1 MPLKVSDIDILILP
15 GWTNA
20 GPEHWQTCWERKLP
34 HARRVEQ
41 AEWERPI
48 RADWVSRIIEEVAA
62 VTRPV
67 ILVAHSC
74 GVSAVAHAA
83 PGLIPGQVAGALL
96 VAPPDLEAVRT
107 SPPEPGSG
115 WLANEGGFHPVPTAP
130 LPFPS
135 MLIASRNDPFCA
147 YEKAQEMALDW
158 GSDIADAGLSGH
170 LNTASGHGPWPEGLL
185 KLGQFLKRL
194 G

>member
-1 MPLKVSDIDILILP
+1 MPLKVSDIDVLIIP

-20 GPEHWQTCWERKLP
+20 GPEHWQTRWEQKLP

-41 AEWERPI
+41 ADWDKPTCT
-48 RADWVSRIIEEVAA
+48 DWVEQIIAA
-62 VTRPV
+62 TAAARRPV
-67 ILVAHSC
+67 VFVAHSC
-74 GVSAVAHAA
+74 GVSSIVHAA
-83 PGLIPGQVAGALL
+83 PQLASGKIAGALL
-96 VAPPDLEAVRT
+96 VAPPDLESVRS
-107 SPPEPGSG
+107 SPPEPGSD

-135 MLIASRNDPFCA
+135 LVIASRNDPFCA
-147 YEKAQEMALDW
+147 YERAQEMALDW
-158 GSDIADAGLSGH
+158 GSDIADAGSSGH

-194 G
+194 D

>member
-1 MPLKVSDIDILILP
+1 MPFKISDIDILIIP

-20 GPEHWQTCWERKLP
+20 GPEHWQTRWERKLP
-34 HARRVEQ
+34 HARRVAQ
-41 AEWERPI
+41 VEWDKPI
-48 RADWVSRIIEEVAA
+48 CADWVAQIIATVAA
-62 VTRPV
+62 AQRPAV
-67 ILVAHSC
+67 LVAHSC
-74 GVSAVAHAA
+74 GVSAVVHAA
-83 PGLIPGQVAGALL
+83 PKLAKGKVAGALL
-96 VAPPDLEAVRT
+96 VAPPDHGVVASWT
-107 SPPEPGSG
+107 EPGSD
-115 WLANEGGFHPVPTAP
+115 WLAENGGFHPVPPAP

-135 MLIASRNDPFCA
+135 LVIASRNDPFCA

-158 GSDIADAGLSGH
+158 GSDIADAGQSGH

>member
-1 MPLKVSDIDILILP
+1 MPLKVSDIDVLIIP

-20 GPEHWQTCWERKLP
+20 GPEHWQTRWEQKLP

-41 AEWERPI
+41 VEWDNPI
-48 RADWVSRIIEEVAA
+48 CADWVVRIIEAVAA
-62 VTRPV
+62 ATRPV
-67 ILVAHSC
+67 VLVAHSC
-74 GVSAVAHAA
+74 GVSAIVHAA
-83 PGLIPGQVAGALL
+83 PNLTSGLVAGALL
-96 VAPPDLEAVRT
+96 VAPPDLESVQA
-107 SPPEPGSG
+107 SPPETGSG
-115 WLANEGGFHPVPTAP
+115 WLANDGGFHPVPTAP
-130 LPFPS
+130 LRFS
-135 MLIASRNDPFCA
+135 SLVIASRNDPFCA